1 VALNLQHQD
10 ETMLAPSLV
19 AAFTL
24 ASVGIVQPGVA
35 RLATSPVPVVQT
47 LDPAGE
53 YELEAAMGDQ
63 QLIGGIRI
71 ARDGAAFTAR
81 LWVNVMPDTLMATRT
96 KFEGRVFTL
105 VVSAPP
111 GDTEITLTY
120 GADGTVSASALWLT
134 GENQGQ
140 RGDLTVRRKKA

>member
-1 VALNLQHQD
+1 
-10 ETMLAPSLV
+10 MLAQSLV
-19 AAFTL
+19 TALAL
-24 ASVGIVQPGVA
+24 ASSGIVQPIAA
-35 RLATSPVPVVQT
+35 RITTSPAPVVQAV
-47 LDPAGE
+47 DPTGE

-63 QLIGGIRI
+63 QLVGGIRI
-71 ARDGAAFTAR
+71 ARDGAAYTAR
-81 LWVNVMPDTLMATRT
+81 LWVNVMPDTMTATRT

-111 GDTEITLTY
+111 GDSEITLTY
-120 GADGTVSASALWLT
+120 AADGTVSASALWLT